1 MGWDN
6 SFQTI
11 IVLPTGAT
19 SGSRIV
25 LDGQSG
31 IILVYDQFNNL
42 IASVSPKQTTDAAG
56 NTILEGIANYVGSE
70 YVQMDVGNLFLGVL
84 PNPADPTFVPVPG
97 LAGIK
102 GDSSAIILQSAA
114 NQDLPDPSFIIC
126 VSGVDTAGTGH
137 ATYPHH
143 EILGDIW
150 VVVDAPQGGNPKNNN
165 ALIAAPVPIGQS
177 NPIPETWHPVTLGT
191 GWATGPGI
199 SGSYPPLQFRR
210 DGLDNI
216 HLFGTFHAT
225 STTPSTI
232 IGTGLIGVNLATL
245 GGVSVIGPAQRMIS
259 TGGAI
264 PMYAE
269 NTGAIRS
276 AALPSPISVNDTF
289 MVDQSYP
296 LGNIP

>member
-25 LDGQSG
+25 LDGESG
-31 IILVYDQFNNL
+31 LILIYDADNNL
-42 IASVSPKQTTDAAG
+42 IASISPDDTTDAAG
-56 NTILEGIANYVGSE
+56 NTILQGITDYVGSE
-70 YVQMDVGNLFLGVL
+70 YVQMDVGNLYLGVL
-84 PNPADPTFVPVPG
+84 PDPANPAFVPVPG
-97 LAGIK
+97 LLGIK
-102 GDSSAIILQSAA
+102 GDSSSIGLQSAA
-114 NQDLPDPSFIIC
+114 NQDLPDSSFLEC
-126 VSGVDTAGTGH
+126 VSGVLAAGTGH
-137 ATYPHH
+137 DTYPHH
-143 EILGDIW
+143 QVNGDIW
-150 VVVDAPQGGNPKNNN
+150 VVVDALQGGNPHNNN
-165 ALIAAPVPIGQS
+165 ALIAAPVPLGQS
-177 NPIPETWHPVTLGT
+177 FPVAETWHDVTLGT

-210 DGLDNI
+210 DGLDNV

-245 GGVSVIGPAQRMIS
+245 GGVSVIGPAQRMVS

-276 AALPSPISVNDTF
+276 AALPTPIAVNDTF
-289 MVDQSYP
+289 MINQSYP